1 MEARVLTWNVWWQFG
16 PWRER
21 QPAILATLREQNADI
36 VFLQE
41 VWAQEG
47 GLDQADWLA
56 EELNMY
62 VARTEG
68 PWYDEGVSLGNAIL
82 SRWPIVRWAVHRL
95 PDVTGAPSYR
105 RAVVAQL
112 DTPYGR
118 WWTVCTHLDYRFD
131 QSATRMAQC
140 EALSAIVDSLRE
152 EPEVE
157 TPVIVAGDFNSVPD
171 SDEIRMLTGRREP
184 AVPGLVFTD
193 LWEVAGEGDGMTW
206 RRDNPYI
213 ADSTWPNRRLDY
225 LFVSWPRPR
234 PIGNPSRV
242 WLAGVE
248 QVGGVQPSDHAAVVA
263 DIRMLA
269 E

>member
-1 MEARVLTWNVWWQFG
+1 MEARILTWNLWWRFG

-21 QPAILATLREQNADI
+21 QEAILSVLREQDADVI
-36 VFLQE
+36 FLQE
-41 VWAQEG
+41 VWGQAG
-47 GLDQADWLA
+47 GLDQADFIA
-56 EELNMY
+56 GELNMY

-68 PWYDEGVSLGNAIL
+68 PWYDDEVSLGNAIL
-82 SRWPIVRWAVHRL
+82 SRWPIIEWRVHRL

-105 RAVVAQL
+105 RAVVA
-112 DTPYGR
+112 R
-118 WWTVCTHLDYRFD
+118 LDYKFD
-131 QSATRMAQC
+131 QSSTRMAQC

-152 EPEVE
+152 DPEID
-157 TPVIVAGDFNSVPD
+157 TPVVMAGDFNAVPD

-184 AVPGLVFTD
+184 AVQGLVFTD

-234 PIGNPSRV
+234 PLGNPTRV
-242 WLAGVE
+242 WLAGVDA
-248 QVGGVQPSDHAAVVA
+248 VGGVQPSDHAAVVA
-263 DIRMLA
+263 DIRMVA

>member
-1 MEARVLTWNVWWQFG
+1 MEARILTWNLWWRFG

-21 QPAILATLREQNADI
+21 QEAILAVLREQDADV

-41 VWAQEG
+41 VWGQAG
-47 GLDQADWLA
+47 GLDQADFLA
-56 EELNMY
+56 GELNMY

-68 PWYDEGVSLGNAIL
+68 PWYDDEVSLGNAIL
-82 SRWPIVRWAVHRL
+82 SRWPIIEWRVHRL

-105 RAVVAQL
+105 RAVVARL

-118 WWTVCTHLDYRFD
+118 WWTVCTHLDYKFD

-152 EPEVE
+152 DPEVD
-157 TPVIVAGDFNSVPD
+157 TPVVIAGDFNAVPD
-171 SDEIRMLTGRREP
+171 SDEIRMLTGRSEP

-234 PIGNPSRV
+234 PIGNPTRV

-248 QVGGVQPSDHAAVVA
+248 PVGGVQPSDHAAVVA
-263 DIRMLA
+263 DIRMVA